1 MQMFKGTSQ
10 IVKQNGNMKS
20 CNNVH
25 QQLPNMFACNT
36 INSNNNQKGRGQSTK
51 AIQLKGLRLV
61 FHISTN

>member
-25 QQLPNMFACNT
+25 HPLPNMFVNT

-61 FHISTN
+61 CHISTN